1 MTGGIMRVV
10 IGVFMAAVAMSA
22 AADQNAIDYRKHTM
36 DAVGGHM
43 QSLVQIAKG
52 QVDHKDHI
60 PVHTASLA
68 ALSGIAPDVFP
79 PDSQDGDTDALPK
92 IWKEPD
98 AFKQRLADF
107 KKAANDL
114 DSIVKS
120 GDMKD
125 YGTAL
130 GALGKA
136 CKSCH
141 DDFKKKD

>member
-1 MTGGIMRVV
+1 MRVV
-10 IGVFMAAVAMSA
+10 IGMFTAALAVSA

-36 DAVGGHM
+36 ESVGGHM
-43 QSLVQIAKG
+43 GALVEIAKG

-60 PVHTASLA
+60 PVHTAGLA
-68 ALSGIAPDVFP
+68 ALSNIAPDVFP
-79 PDSQDGDTDALPK
+79 PDSQEGDTDALPK

-98 AFKQRLADF
+98 VFKQKLADF

-114 DSIVKS
+114 DAIVKS
-120 GDMKD
+120 GAMKD
-125 YGTAL
+125 YGAAL
-130 GALGKA
+130 STLGKA